1 MSKARDL
8 ANLLSSGVFADGVIS
23 TTEISGVTS
32 TATELNKLDGVTAS
46 TTELNKLTGL
56 TSTTA
61 ELNKLTGLTTD
72 TAELNKLDGV
82 TASTVEIN
90 KLAGLTASTA
100 ELNNV
105 AGINSSVQT
114 QLDSKAPTAN
124 PTFTGTATVPTLS
137 IGGVSV
143 SGIGTS
149 ADQLVKLDSSGNLPA
164 INGSALTGIQGFSYA
179 STLAFGDY

>member
-32 TATELNKLDGVTAS
+32 SATELNKLDGVTAS
-46 TTELNKLTGL
+46 TTELNKLDGVTA
-56 TSTTA
+56 STA
-61 ELNKLTGLTTD
+61 ELNKLTGLTSD
-72 TAELNKLDGV
+72 AAELNKLDGV

-124 PTFTGTATVPTLS
+124 PTFTGTTTIPTLS

-149 ADQLVKLDSSGNLPA
+149 GNQLVKLDSNGNLPA
-164 INGSALTGIQGFSYA
+164 LDGSSLTGIQGFSYA
-179 STLAFGDY
+179 ATLAFGDY